1 MKNKIDALLGR
12 GEIRDGFDIE
22 FLLRKG
28 IAFPELKEERK
39 KKLQKRLDGFKEK
52 DFKVKLGS
60 ILESDI
66 RKYYIINKFNFI
78 EDKLRELNYKP

>member
-1 MKNKIDALLGR
+1 MWNPYHRSESER
-12 GEIRDGFDIE
+12 GEIRDCFDIE

-28 IAFPELKEERK
+28 ISLSELKAEQLNKLKER
-39 KKLQKRLDGFKEK
+39 LSGFNEK

-66 RKYYIINKFNFI
+66 RRYYIKNRFTYLQEKVVI
-78 EDKLRELNYKP
+78 

>member
-1 MKNKIDALLGR
+1 MRNKINALLQR

-28 IAFPELKEERK
+28 IILPELNEKQLS
-39 KKLQKRLDGFKEK
+39 KLNQRLDGFKEK

-60 ILESDI
+60 VLEGDI
-66 RKYYIINKFNFI
+66 RKYYIENQFGFLR
-78 EDKLRELNYKP
+78 DKIRS